1 MNKKIALLL
10 GNILMLT
17 IQHLELQNQMNN
29 FENTHRQFQQSMKN
43 DLAHIN
49 SRLDTLQYKISK
61 FFKMVLFYR

>member
-29 FENTHRQFQQSMKN
+29 FENIHRQFQQSMKN

-61 FFKMVLFYR
+61 FFKMILFYR